1 MKNIANTIFGIRRL
15 LLKTIVPEF
24 IWPKTVEFDGAE
36 IPVRGMNYT
45 FGVKWVLTKGV
56 YEDSERMLT
65 KKVLKEGDYV
75 LEMGASIGVVTA
87 IISKLI
93 GTSGRLISIEASELL
108 ANQTRKWIELKG
120 NSKIIQGFGFPV
132 EKVPSKYK
140 SLNYKFDGNSLGGYI
155 DFSQES
161 DSEKSDNIFD
171 LSRIEI
177 ENNFKPSS
185 LILDI
190 EGSEIVIMEPNVNI
204 PAYIQNI
211 VIEMH
216 PDIYG
221 VETENKIIAKFYE
234 FGFIYKMEINH
245 VFLLSRNEFH

>member
-1 MKNIANTIFGIRRL
+1 MKNIANTIFGIRRW
-15 LLKTIVPEF
+15 LLKTIVPEV
-24 IWPKTVEFDGAE
+24 IWPKTVVFDGVE

-56 YEDSERMLT
+56 YEDSERMLL
-65 KKVLKEGDYV
+65 KKVLKDGDSV

-93 GTSGRLISIEASELL
+93 GKSGRLISIEASELL
-108 ANQTRKWIELKG
+108 ANQTREWIELKG
-120 NSKIIQGFGFPV
+120 NVKIVQGFGFPV
-132 EKVPSKYK
+132 DKVPNKYR

-155 DFSQES
+155 DFSENTNS
-161 DSEKSDNIFD
+161 KSSDNIFD

-190 EGSEIVIMEPNVNI
+190 EGSEIVVMEANVNI
-204 PAYIQNI
+204 PEYIQNI

-216 PDIYG
+216 PDMYG
-221 VETENKIIAKFYE
+221 IETENKIISKFYE
-234 FGFIYKMEINH
+234 FGFIHKIEMNH
-245 VFLLSRNEFH
+245 VFLLSRNELH